1 MKKTALLILPLLLSG
16 CSAWQQVMDRMH
28 TDTLNYQCGSKP
40 LIVKLNNT
48 TRTAS
53 FVYDNQWL
61 QLKQGLSASGT
72 RYTDGVYVFW
82 SKGNEATVY
91 RHDTIVL
98 ANCQL
103 PDSKKH

>member
-61 QLKQGLSASGT
+61 HLKQGLSASGT